1 MRRNDLNDLVQLKS
15 GKIMRR
21 WALKVHLEFHK
32 DEENE
37 VVRVFQEV
45 PMNSDYCV
53 VCGQNHVP
61 AGVQVCPSCEARIYG
76 EKK

>member
-45 PMNSDYCV
+45 PMTSDYCV
-53 VCGQNHVP
+53 VCGQNSVP
-61 AGVQVCPSCEARIYG
+61 EGVQVCPSCEAQIYG

>member
-1 MRRNDLNDLVQLKS
+1 MSQNDLVQLKS

-21 WALKVHLEFHK
+21 WALEVHLEFHK

-37 VVRVFQEV
+37 VVHIFQEM
-45 PMNSDYCV
+45 PTTSDCCV
-53 VCGQNHVP
+53 VCGQNYVP
-61 AGVQVCPSCEARIYG
+61 EGRQVCPSCEARIYG